1 MMVDIREGLTK
12 LSMREREYFGGVS
25 EDDGP
30 FSDRVEDGVYVNEP
44 RVGPICLSRLHCDD
58 SSPNGRILDIVGHT
72 CTSTRKVISLP
83 YPLQTTP
90 KPCSETWSDLDPVGQ
105 KYR

>member
-1 MMVDIREGLTK
+1 MVVDIREGLTK

-30 FSDRVEDGVYVNEP
+30 FSDRVKDGVYVNEP
-44 RVGPICLSRLHCDD
+44 RVSPIVLLRLHCDD

-72 CTSTRKVISLP
+72 YKSTKEVGWLP

-90 KPCSETWSDLDPVGQ
+90 KPCSETWSD
-105 KYR
+105 